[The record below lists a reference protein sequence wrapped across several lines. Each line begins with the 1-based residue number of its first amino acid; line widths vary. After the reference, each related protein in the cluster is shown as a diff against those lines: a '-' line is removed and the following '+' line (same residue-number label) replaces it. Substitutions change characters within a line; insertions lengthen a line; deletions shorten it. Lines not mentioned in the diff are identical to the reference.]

1 LISRRKE
8 NMTEHEMRK
17 LKIGD
22 VVSFLWDD
30 GTRSC
35 PGMVTGFGFSSVSFT
50 WDDGQ
55 NGWVDF
61 RDGEHLRRKE

>member
-1 LISRRKE
+1 
-8 NMTEHEMRK
+8 MTELEMRK
-17 LKIGD
+17 LKVGD

-30 GTRSC
+30 GTSSI
-35 PGMVTGFGFSSVSFT
+35 PGTVLAFGFGGVSFA

-61 RDGEHLRRKE
+61 RDGEHLVKKEEG

>member
-1 LISRRKE
+1 
-8 NMTEHEMRK
+8 MTELEMRN
-17 LKIGD
+17 LKVGD

-30 GTRSC
+30 GTSSI
-35 PGMVTGFGFSSVSFT
+35 PGTVLALGSGGVSFT

>member
-1 LISRRKE
+1 MMNE
-8 NMTEHEMRK
+8 NEMRK
-17 LKIGD
+17 LKVGD

-30 GTRSC
+30 GSSPI
-35 PGMVTGFGFSSVSFT
+35 PGTVVALGFNGVSFA

-61 RDGEHLRRKE
+61 RDGRHLVKKEET

>member
-1 LISRRKE
+1 MNES
-8 NMTEHEMRK
+8 EMRK
-17 LKIGD
+17 LKVGD

-30 GTRSC
+30 GTSSI
-35 PGMVTGFGFSSVSFT
+35 PGTVLALGFGGASFA

-61 RDGEHLRRKE
+61 RDGKHLVKKEEG

>member
-1 LISRRKE
+1 
-8 NMTEHEMRK
+8 MTELKMRK
-17 LKIGD
+17 LKVGD

-30 GTRSC
+30 GTSSI
-35 PGMVTGFGFSSVSFT
+35 PGTVLAFGFGGVSFA

-61 RDGEHLRRKE
+61 RDGEHLVKKEEG

>member
-1 LISRRKE
+1 
-8 NMTEHEMRK
+8 MTELEMRK
-17 LKIGD
+17 LKVGD

-30 GTRSC
+30 GSSTG
-35 PGMVTGFGFSSVSFT
+35 PGTVSGLIFRGISVT

-61 RDGEHLRRKE
+61 RDGEHLVKKERKA

>member
-1 LISRRKE
+1 
-8 NMTEHEMRK
+8 MTEQEMRK

-22 VVSFLWDD
+22 VVSFH
-30 GTRSC
+30 
-35 PGMVTGFGFSSVSFT
+35 

-61 RDGEHLRRKE
+61 RDGKHLVKKEEG